1 MSTGELLAGRF
12 AIQKQVC
19 RGGMSTVYR
28 AFDIES
34 EKPVAVKLLNIDVHL
49 PAITAESY
57 RRELD
62 ALSNLRHENILRI
75 LAHGTDDKGVPFLA
89 LEWMECDLLE
99 RKNRRSPEFNG
110 WDDFASRILL
120 PIVDALAYAHGN
132 DRCHRDI
139 KPANILVASDGTPRL
154 ADFGIAKLK
163 RCLQPR
169 ITLNEFMSMP
179 FAPPEPDDGSFSF
192 SRDVFAV
199 GVLCLWAMSDVEIA
213 GYEDIPK
220 ALERFDAVSDVK
232 DIVARAVSTDPKR
245 RPETAGLLA
254 QDFSTVQNSR
264 ERVWYEQHRRCCL
277 LEPTNTALSIVKESF
292 NTISDSEVRAFI
304 DTDITCDPTIE
315 RYMENFGTPN
325 ERLVPDQYLVHGG
338 TFMYRIAPN
347 DKGRDCFTII
357 RAFRPPEHVLSRKKD
372 NALTSPVLFSLT
384 KRHWHMIGVNA
395 TLQLIDQTFLEV
407 DELKAKHD
415 REHKDQ
421 FLFNQWV
428 QVLSAR
434 QAYEREQSA
443 AIRFEGIDVQG
454 HRVKLF
460 TDDDLSAVQVEEP
473 RVIKTGDR
481 QWIYG
486 DIWQVDSDGVIL
498 NCPSANLR
506 HCPQR
511 GIAYLDTRAAE
522 KAIDRQRLAIER
534 VRHGNAVANS
544 LRDLLLNPS
553 TARISPIEIQLDPD
567 TVASLDAS
575 QQEAIK
581 AALQVPDALLVQGPP
596 GTGKTRFIAALV
608 RECIRRNPEATVV
621 LASQTHIAIDN
632 ALLRISE
639 YLPESPIV
647 RVARQGANDVSHES
661 AQFLLPVQMQRWR
674 NSVARKS
681 EQALEQWA
689 TKLGVSPVDLKI
701 GSTLQQIGILRDRR
715 GETRERVQCTQ
726 DELDELLKTSGS
738 KSARQLD
745 LEREPIDE
753 ELGQLRSKLNA
764 DKQEEDRL
772 VAALKELTHDADG
785 YLGLT
790 THELMEWSKEL
801 LEETDASQMANALLR
816 IQSEWVERFGRDD
829 SFTAALFE
837 RSKVVAA
844 TCVGLASVR
853 GTDDIEYDLCI
864 IDEAS
869 KVDATAALVPMVRSR
884 KWVFVGDSRQ
894 LPPFEDAVVRDEKL
908 RERFSIDS
916 DEATESMFE
925 RLRRLLPPDHQKML
939 VRQYRMVPAIG
950 NLISRCFYDGEL
962 ENGDVERK
970 PSDRQLLAFK
980 GKSVVWSSTRSLER
994 RVEQEHGGGVYV
1006 NPCEAEE
1013 IIDQLHDL
1021 ARMDFGEAS
1030 SVSVLVISGYQAQ
1043 AKHLAREVGREQSKL
1058 NGLRVECCT
1067 IDAVQGRE
1075 ADVVF
1080 FSVTRSNEQGRSG
1093 FLNSSQ
1099 RINVALSRARKLLV
1113 IVGDDGFVLSAK
1125 ELEPLQKVL
1134 THIRGNPDEC
1144 LFEEVRPRLKLGG
1157 RR

>member
-1 MSTGELLAGRF
+1 MSTGEVVAGRF
-12 AIQKQVC
+12 AIQRQVC

-28 AFDIES
+28 ALDLES
-34 EKPVAVKLLNIDVHL
+34 ERPVAIKLLNVDSHL
-49 PAITAESY
+49 PAITKESY

-62 ALSNLRHENILRI
+62 ALSNLRHDNILRI
-75 LAHGTDDKGVPFLA
+75 LSHGTDGNGVPYLA
-89 LEWMECDLLE
+89 LEWMECDLLARKE
-99 RKNRRSPEFNG
+99 RQAPEFNG
-110 WDDFASRILL
+110 WDDFASRILVPL
-120 PIVDALAYAHGN
+120 VDALAYAHGN

-139 KPANILVASDGTPRL
+139 KPANVLVASDGSPRL

-169 ITLNEFMSMP
+169 ITLNEFMSVP
-179 FAPPEPDDGSFSF
+179 YAPPEPDDGSFTF

-199 GVLCLWAMSDVEIA
+199 GVLCLWALSDVEIE

-220 ALERFDAVSDVK
+220 ALARFDAVPEIK
-232 DIVARAVSTDPKR
+232 DIVARAVSTDPRK
-245 RPETAGLLA
+245 RPETAGLL
-254 QDFSTVQNSR
+254 SHELSRVQNSR
-264 ERVWYEQHRRCCL
+264 ERVWYEKDRRCCL
-277 LEPTNTALSIVKESF
+277 LQLTNRVTSLVKEHF
-292 NTISDSEVRAFI
+292 ETETDDGIWQYI

-315 RYMENFGTPN
+315 RVRQDIGTPS
-325 ERLVPDQYLVHGG
+325 EQVVPDHFFVYGG
-338 TFMYRIAPN
+338 TFRYHIAPN
-347 DKGRDCFTII
+347 DRGQDCFSVIGAT
-357 RAFRPPEHVLSRKKD
+357 RPAEHVLSRTKD
-372 NALTSPVLFSLT
+372 GLLASPVLFSLA
-384 KRHWHMIGVNA
+384 RHHGQMIGVQQ
-395 TLQLIDQTFLEV
+395 TLQLLDQRFLEA
-407 DELKAKHD
+407 DELKAQHEHEY
-415 REHKDQ
+415 REQ
-421 FLFNQWV
+421 FLFNQWL
-428 QVLSAR
+428 QLLSAR
-434 QAYEREQSA
+434 QAYEREQSV
-443 AIRFEGIDVQG
+443 AIHFDGIDVQG

-473 RVIKTGDR
+473 RVIKTSGR

-486 DIWQVDSDGVIL
+486 EIWQVDSDGVIL
-498 NCPSANLR
+498 NCPSSSLKN
-506 HCPQR
+506 CPQR
-511 GIAYLDTRAAE
+511 GVAHLDTRAAE
-522 KAIDRQRLAIER
+522 KAIDRQKLAIER
-534 VRHGNAVANS
+534 LRHGNAVANS
-544 LRDLLLNPS
+544 LKDLLLNPS
-553 TARISPIEIQLDPD
+553 TARLTSDQIQLDAE
-567 TVASLDAS
+567 TIASLDKS
-575 QQEAIK
+575 QQEAIQ

-608 RECIRRNPEATVV
+608 REFVRRNPDATVI

-632 ALLRISE
+632 ALQRISE
-639 YLPESPIV
+639 YLPDSPIV
-647 RVARQGANDVSHES
+647 RVARQDANDVSHES
-661 AQFLLPVQMQRWR
+661 APFLLTAQMQRWR
-674 NSVARKS
+674 RAVAKKS
-681 EQALEQWA
+681 EEALERWA
-689 TKLGVSPVDLKI
+689 TTLGVSPVDLKI
-701 GSTLQQIGILRDRR
+701 GSTLQQLGLLRDRVL
-715 GETRERVQCTQ
+715 ESRERVQAAQ
-726 DELDELLKTSGS
+726 DELDELLQTADG
-738 KSARQLD
+738 KSATQLE

-753 ELGQLRSKLNA
+753 ELRLLRSKLNA

-772 VAALKELTHDADG
+772 IAVLKDLTPDAEG

-790 THELMEWSKEL
+790 SYELMEWSKEL

-816 IQSEWVERFGRDD
+816 IQSEWVERFGRDE

-837 RSKVVAA
+837 RSKVIAA

-853 GTDDIEYDLCI
+853 GADEIEYDLCI

-916 DEATESMFE
+916 EEATESMFE
-925 RLRRLLPPDHQKML
+925 RLRRLLPTDHQKML

-950 NLISRCFYDGEL
+950 NLVSRCFYDGEL
-962 ENGDVERK
+962 ENGEVERK
-970 PSDRQLLAFK
+970 PTDGPLLAFK
-980 GKSVVWSSTRSLER
+980 GKSVVWSSTRNLES
-994 RVEQEHGGGVYV
+994 RVEQQSARGVYV

-1013 IIDQLHDL
+1013 IIDQLHEL
-1021 ARMDFGEAS
+1021 ASVDFGEGNTI
-1030 SVSVLVISGYQAQ
+1030 SVLVISGYQAQ
-1043 AKHLAREVGREQSKL
+1043 AKYLARQVGPVQSKL

-1099 RINVALSRARKLLV
+1099 RINVALSRAQKLLV
-1113 IVGDDGFVLSAK
+1113 IVGDDRFVLSAR

-1157 RR
+1157 RQ

>member
-1 MSTGELLAGRF
+1 
-12 AIQKQVC
+12 
-19 RGGMSTVYR
+19 MSTVYR
-28 AFDIES
+28 ALDIET
-34 EKPVAVKLLNIDVHL
+34 ERPVAIKLLNIDAHL

-75 LAHGTDDKGVPFLA
+75 LAHGKDNAGAPFLA

-99 RKNRRSPEFNG
+99 RKNRHSPEFNG

-120 PIVDALAYAHGN
+120 PIVGALAYAHGN

-139 KPANILVASDGTPRL
+139 KPANILVSPDGSPRL

-169 ITLNEFMSMP
+169 ITLNEFMSVP
-179 FAPPEPDDGSFSF
+179 FSPPEPDDGSFSF

-199 GVLCLWAMSDVEIA
+199 GVLCLWAMSDVEIG

-220 ALERFDAVSDVK
+220 ALERFDAPSGIK
-232 DIVARAVSTDPKR
+232 DIIARAVSTDPRK

-254 QDFSTVQNSR
+254 HEFSRVQNAR
-264 ERVWYEQHRRCCL
+264 ERIWYEKDRRCCL
-277 LEPTNTALSIVKESF
+277 IQLTKTAMSFVQSHFATETGDSI
-292 NTISDSEVRAFI
+292 RQYI
-304 DTDITCDPTIE
+304 DADITSDPAIE
-315 RYMENFGTPN
+315 IVRTDFETPN
-325 ERLVPDQYLVHGG
+325 MRVVPDHFFVYGG
-338 TFMYRIAPN
+338 SFRYRIAPN
-347 DKGRDCFTII
+347 DRGGDWFSVIGVGRL
-357 RAFRPPEHVLSRKKD
+357 PEHIVSRMKET
-372 NALTSPVLFSLT
+372 LLQSPVLFTLT
-384 KRHWHMIGVNA
+384 RHYGQMIGVKEA
-395 TLQLIDQTFLEV
+395 LHLVDQKFLEA
-407 DELKAKHD
+407 DELKQKYD
-415 REHKDQ
+415 REHKEQ
-421 FLFNQWV
+421 LLFNQWL

-434 QAYEREQSA
+434 QAHEREQSA
-443 AIRFEGIDVQG
+443 AIRFNGIDIQG
-454 HRVKLF
+454 HRVKLL
-460 TDDDLSAVQVEEP
+460 TDDDLSTVQVEEP
-473 RVIKTGDR
+473 RVIKTGDK

-498 NCPSANLR
+498 NCPAANLR
-506 HCPQR
+506 HCPQS
-511 GIAYLDTRAAE
+511 GIAVLDTRAAE
-522 KAIDRQRLAIER
+522 RAIDRQRLAIER

-553 TARISPIEIQLDPD
+553 TARISPKEIQLDPE

-575 QQEAIK
+575 QQEAVK
-581 AALQVPDALLVQGPP
+581 AALQVSDALLVQGPP

-608 RECIRRNPEATVV
+608 RECIRRNPDATVV

-632 ALLRISE
+632 ALQRIAE

-647 RVARQGANDVSHES
+647 RVARQDANDVSHES
-661 AQFLLPVQMQRWR
+661 AQFLLPAQMQKWR
-674 NSVARKS
+674 NAVARKS
-681 EQALEQWA
+681 EQALERWA
-689 TKLGVSPVDLKI
+689 TKLGVSPVELKI
-701 GSTLQQIGILRDRR
+701 GSTLQQIGILRDRI
-715 GETRERVQCTQ
+715 GEARERVQSTQ
-726 DELDELLKTSGS
+726 IELDELLQTSGN
-738 KSARQLD
+738 KPEQQLD

-753 ELGQLRSKLNA
+753 ELRQLRSKLNA

-772 VAALKELTHDADG
+772 VMVLKELTPDADG
-785 YLGLT
+785 YLELT
-790 THELMEWSKEL
+790 SCELMEWSKAL
-801 LEETDASQMANALLR
+801 LEETDASQMANSLLR

-837 RSKVVAA
+837 RSTVVAA

-884 KWVFVGDSRQ
+884 KWIFVGDSRQ
-894 LPPFEDAVVRDEKL
+894 LPPFKDAVVSDEKL

-925 RLRRLLPPDHQKML
+925 RLRRLLPSDHQKML

-950 NLISRCFYDGEL
+950 NLISHCFYDGTL
-962 ENGDVERK
+962 ENGEVERK
-970 PSDRQLLAFK
+970 LIDRTLLAFK
-980 GKSVVWSSTRSLER
+980 GRSVVWSSTRNLER
-994 RVEQEHGGGVYV
+994 RVEQEHGRGIYV
-1006 NPCEAEE
+1006 NPCETEE
-1013 IIDQLHDL
+1013 IIDQLHEL
-1021 ARMDFGEAS
+1021 ARLDFGDGNT
-1030 SVSVLVISGYQAQ
+1030 VSVLVISGYQAQ

-1058 NGLRVECCT
+1058 SSLRVECCT

-1080 FSVTRSNEQGRSG
+1080 FSVTRSNTQGRSG

-1099 RINVALSRARKLLV
+1099 RINVALSRAQKLLV
-1113 IVGDDGFVLSAK
+1113 IVGDDGFVLNAK

-1134 THIRGNPDEC
+1134 MHIRGNPDEC
-1144 LFEEVRPRLKLGG
+1144 LFEEVRPRLKLGV

>member
-1 MSTGELLAGRF
+1 
-12 AIQKQVC
+12 
-19 RGGMSTVYR
+19 MSTVYR
-28 AFDIES
+28 AMDLES
-34 EKPVAVKLLNIDVHL
+34 ERRVAVKLLNIDAHL

-62 ALSNLRHENILRI
+62 ALSNLRHDNILRI
-75 LAHGTDDKGVPFLA
+75 LAHGTDENGVPYLV

-99 RKNRRSPEFNG
+99 RKNRRSPEFHG

-139 KPANILVASDGTPRL
+139 KPANILVASDGSPRL

-169 ITLNEFMSMP
+169 ITLNEFMSVP
-179 FAPPEPDDGSFSF
+179 FTPPEPDDGSFSF

-199 GVLCLWAMSDVEIA
+199 GVLCLWAMSDVDIA

-232 DIVARAVSTDPKR
+232 DIVARAVSTDPKQ

-254 QDFSTVQNSR
+254 HEFSRVQNSR
-264 ERVWYEQHRRCCL
+264 ERVWNERDRRCCL
-277 LEPTNTALSIVKESF
+277 IQLTNKAMSLVEDHFATETGDSI
-292 NTISDSEVRAFI
+292 RQYI
-304 DTDITCDPTIE
+304 DADITSDPAIE
-315 RYMENFGTPN
+315 RVRKDFATPN
-325 ERLVPDQYLVHGG
+325 EQVVQDHFFVYGG
-338 TFMYRIAPN
+338 SFRYHIAPN
-347 DKGRDCFTII
+347 DRGRDCFSVIGVV
-357 RAFRPPEHVLSRKKD
+357 RPPEHIVSRTKD
-372 NALTSPVLFSLT
+372 NLLPSPVLFTLT
-384 KRHWHMIGVNA
+384 RHQGQMIGA
-395 TLQLIDQTFLEV
+395 QETLHLLDQKFLEA

-415 REHKDQ
+415 REHKEQ
-421 FLFNQWV
+421 FLFSQWL

-443 AIRFEGIDVQG
+443 AIRFDGIDVQG

-460 TDDDLSAVQVEEP
+460 TDDDLSTVQVEEP
-473 RVIKTGDR
+473 RVIKTGER

-486 DIWQVDSDGVIL
+486 DIWQVDSDGVVL

-506 HCPQR
+506 NCPQR

-522 KAIDRQRLAIER
+522 KALDRQRLAIER

-544 LRDLLLNPS
+544 LRNLLLNPL
-553 TARISPIEIQLDPD
+553 TARISPAEIQLAPD

-575 QQEAIK
+575 QQEAIQ
-581 AALQVPDALLVQGPP
+581 AAIQVPDALLVQGPP

-632 ALLRISE
+632 ALQRISE

-647 RVARQGANDVSHES
+647 RVARQDANDVSPES
-661 AQFLLPVQMQRWR
+661 AQYLLPVQMQRWR
-674 NSVARKS
+674 NTVAGKS
-681 EQALEQWA
+681 EQALERWA

-701 GSTLQQIGILRDRR
+701 GSTLQQIGILRDRIE
-715 GETRERVQCTQ
+715 ETRERVQSTQ
-726 DELDELLKTSGS
+726 DELDELLETSGS
-738 KSARQLD
+738 KSATRLD

-753 ELGQLRSKLNA
+753 ELRQLRSKLNA

-772 VAALKELTHDADG
+772 VIVLKELTPDADG

-790 THELMEWSKEL
+790 SYELVEWSKEL

-816 IQSEWVERFGRDD
+816 IQSEWVERFGRDE

-844 TCVGLASVR
+844 TCIGLASVR

-939 VRQYRMVPAIG
+939 VRQYRMVPGIG

-962 ENGDVERK
+962 ENGEVERK
-970 PSDRQLLAFK
+970 PIDRPLLAFK
-980 GKSVVWSSTRSLER
+980 GKSVVWSSTRNLER
-994 RVEQEHGGGVYV
+994 RVEQEHGRGVYV

-1021 ARMDFGEAS
+1021 ARVDFGEGNT
-1030 SVSVLVISGYQAQ
+1030 VSVLVISGYQAQ

-1099 RINVALSRARKLLV
+1099 RVNVALSRAQKLLV

-1157 RR
+1157 RQ